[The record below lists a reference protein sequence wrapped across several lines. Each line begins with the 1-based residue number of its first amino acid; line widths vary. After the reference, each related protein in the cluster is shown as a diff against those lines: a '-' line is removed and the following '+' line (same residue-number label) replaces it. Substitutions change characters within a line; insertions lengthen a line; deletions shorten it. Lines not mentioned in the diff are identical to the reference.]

1 VNEERKMILD
11 MLAERKITAEEA
23 AELLR
28 ALGVATAGETASG
41 AGAAPDDGYV
51 AGAAA
56 PGRPRTGPTPGK
68 SILED
73 FLGKLDIDW
82 SSLPLALGGEGYR
95 FDEEHSGEF
104 TSGGRIKL
112 EFTARNGRVEVFGW
126 DKPGW
131 QVVLR
136 KKIRAQSE
144 ERARERADEV
154 CRFVS
159 GPDFLQF
166 EELPTGWGTSGVSAE
181 VHVPKDRQYEL
192 VAVSSNGRIVVE
204 EIKGTKL
211 LGKTANGK
219 VTVRGA
225 VAQDVS
231 LSTANG
237 GIIFAGSANRLDC
250 GTANGTINC
259 CPVADANMDCRLH
272 TSNGSI
278 KVKLPESRSVGYDID
293 AHTSHGT
300 IDVEVRDFEISSEER
315 QFGRR
320 TIKGRSRDFAARQ
333 TKVIV
338 DARTTNGS
346 IRIVPA
352 VAGEDC

>member
-1 VNEERKMILD
+1 MNEERKMILD

-28 ALGVATAGETASG
+28 ALGVATASDTAAG
-41 AGAAPDDGYV
+41 AGAAAEDRYV
-51 AGAAA
+51 AGATS
-56 PGRPRTGPTPGK
+56 PGRTRSGPTPGK

-82 SSLPLALGGEGYR
+82 SSLPIALGGEGYR
-95 FDEEHSGEF
+95 FEEEHSGDF
-104 TSGGRIKL
+104 TGGGRVKL

-131 QVVLR
+131 QVILR
-136 KKIRAQSE
+136 KKIRAQNE
-144 ERARERADEV
+144 DIARERADEV

-159 GPDFLQF
+159 GPGFLQF

-204 EIKGTKL
+204 DIKATTL

-225 VAQDVS
+225 TAHEVA

-237 GIIFAGSANRLDC
+237 GIIFAGAASRLDC

-259 CPVADANMDCRLH
+259 CPVADADMDCRLH

-300 IDVEVRDFEISSEER
+300 IDVEVRDFEIASQER

-333 TKVIV
+333 TKVVV